1 MNKVILIASIL
12 FPLIFFTKKK
22 IKFNKLNIKIL
33 FIFIFLASWLLKN
46 ILVSGCFLYPLKVTC
61 LDNLKWS
68 NIEKT
73 EHVSSVSE
81 AWAKGW
87 SDFRK
92 KKCKSYSIRIF
103 KQFFLVKILGKKPF
117 FDNLKNINSI
127 HSISSFCNAYFK
139 KRKNKF

>member
-1 MNKVILIASIL
+1 M
-12 FPLIFFTKKK
+12 
-22 IKFNKLNIKIL
+22 
-33 FIFIFLASWLLKN
+33 
-46 ILVSGCFLYPLKVTC
+46 VSGCFLYPLKVTC

-92 KKCKSYSIRIF
+92 NNTKVTLSEYSSNFFWLKSWG
-103 KQFFLVKILGKKPF
+103 KNHFLIILKILIPYIVFLAFVLILLIKGKSK
-117 FDNLKNINSI
+117 I
-127 HSISSFCNAYFK
+127 
-139 KRKNKF
+139 